1 MNKVKC
7 FMLSHRKLLGFLLVM
22 LLSSAGVFAKELESN
37 DMAWIDQ
44 PVFSAM
50 AYFEGMVGTWW
61 NFASHLA
68 FIVGLIGFTWE
79 CIQLLWGTSE
89 VKKFFVGNIMKWFM
103 FSMLMTFFP
112 AITRTVQVVAIQA
125 GVDAGAPAIKLAES
139 NITGLLENVE
149 DILKHEK
156 SEILRDGL
164 KDAAINTGISAASG
178 AAIWAGTAMIS
189 SGVLAPVGLAV
200 IGTGLVVGVVSNIY
214 HSNKHAHTVRQLAN
228 LEKSGYAKKKES
240 LLRILGTVD
249 ENGDINTKET
259 KSKKYFLD
267 LYATDDQG
275 KKSSILSPAAMFK
288 ITLFNAQLLWENSFS
303 SGFENIQ
310 DEKGEV
316 AVDRSEETTTEAQK
330 KGGFLNKWKTTTLLE
345 MGIEKIGYFFMKIIL
360 ILFMLFT
367 MAACIIQYIMG
378 ICEYTIISVVGII
391 LIPFLLFDGTKD
403 IPQKLISTILNQA
416 VKLAMITMMMTF
428 TIYVQTTLSIR
439 LLSNS
444 GNFNL
449 SVMAYFL
456 FSLLLCY
463 ILCAHAPQLAQALLS
478 GQPQLSMGEFV
489 RSAGAAVAF
498 GTGAA
503 HIATSG
509 LSTMSRAGQEAVRDS
524 YGLMRNHDAKQAA
537 KKGAMQGVLDAGGS
551 MEDAK
556 AAGKD
561 AVKANRQGRYAQN
574 FENLMRGGS
583 GSGGSGGFGGG
594 MYNSGYV
601 GGKADAD
608 NNWNKENNLPANYGA
623 VDWRNAV
630 NENGTNMTRKEHEA
644 AMEKMNR
651 EKYKD
656 LYNGYKKKPL
666 PKKSG
671 NFSATPPEAL
681 ERNQK
686 FKDYLQGKI
695 QLSDEYLRGRKN

>member
-7 FMLSHRKLLGFLLVM
+7 FMLSHRKFFGFLLVM
-22 LLSSAGVFAKELESN
+22 LLSSAGLFAKELESS

-112 AITRTVQVVAIQA
+112 AITKAVQVVAIQA
-125 GVDAGAPAIKLAES
+125 GVDAGAPAIKLAEA
-139 NITGLLENVE
+139 NMTGLLENVE

-156 SEILRDGL
+156 SELGKDMAL
-164 KDAAINTGISAASG
+164 DAAKTVGATAAG
-178 AAIWAGTAMIS
+178 AGLVWAGTAITA

-200 IGTGLVVGVVSNIY
+200 MGAGAAVGIVSNLYYARKIR
-214 HSNKHAHTVRQLAN
+214 NERNALIG

-310 DEKGEV
+310 DENGNV
-316 AVDRSEETTTEAQK
+316 VVDNSAETTTAAQK
-330 KGGFLNKWKTTTLLE
+330 AKGFLSKLKTRNLLE
-345 MGIEKIGYFFMKIIL
+345 IGIEALGYFLMKIIL

-498 GTGAA
+498 GAGTY
-503 HIATSG
+503 HKV
-509 LSTMSRAGQEAVRDS
+509 LKPMDRMGQEAVRDS
-524 YGLMRNHDAKQAA
+524 YGKLRDHKSNVAA

-551 MEDAK
+551 MEDSK

-574 FENLMRGGS
+574 FESLMRGGS
-583 GSGGSGGFGGG
+583 GSGGRGGSGGG

-601 GGKADAD
+601 GGTRPQFNADG
-608 NNWNKENNLPANYGA
+608 KENPMGFSA
-623 VDWRNAV
+623 VDWRNAQ

-656 LYNGYKKKPL
+656 LYNEYKNKPL

-681 ERNQK
+681 ERDQK

>member
-1 MNKVKC
+1 
-7 FMLSHRKLLGFLLVM
+7 
-22 LLSSAGVFAKELESN
+22 
-37 DMAWIDQ
+37 
-44 PVFSAM
+44 
-50 AYFEGMVGTWW
+50 
-61 NFASHLA
+61 
-68 FIVGLIGFTWE
+68 
-79 CIQLLWGTSE
+79 
-89 VKKFFVGNIMKWFM
+89 
-103 FSMLMTFFP
+103 
-112 AITRTVQVVAIQA
+112 
-125 GVDAGAPAIKLAES
+125 
-139 NITGLLENVE
+139 
-149 DILKHEK
+149 
-156 SEILRDGL
+156 
-164 KDAAINTGISAASG
+164 
-178 AAIWAGTAMIS
+178 
-189 SGVLAPVGLAV
+189 
-200 IGTGLVVGVVSNIY
+200 
-214 HSNKHAHTVRQLAN
+214 
-228 LEKSGYAKKKES
+228 
-240 LLRILGTVD
+240 
-249 ENGDINTKET
+249 
-259 KSKKYFLD
+259 
-267 LYATDDQG
+267 
-275 KKSSILSPAAMFK
+275 MFK

-503 HIATSG
+503 HMATSG

-561 AVKANRQGRYAQN
+561 AVRSHNAALYEQN

-583 GSGGSGGFGGG
+583 GAGGRGGSGGG

-601 GGKADAD
+601 GEKKRADDIHAS
-608 NNWNKENNLPANYGA
+608 KGEIPVGSGA

-630 NENGTNMTRKEHEA
+630 NENGTNMTMDEHNA
-644 AMEKMNR
+644 DMEKMNR

-656 LYNGYKKKPL
+656 LYNEYKKKPL